1 MFGRKERE
9 LCSKGFFLLN
19 FNLTASFSFS
29 RRRRM
34 LFIAAA
40 VAVGL
45 AALSPPKAA
54 VGTYLSDVPTPALV
68 ADADALRERLPGGND
83 DALLTASGETLLE
96 LLKGLVY
103 VHARVVGVSTREERQ
118 LYHRDASY
126 QLATLD
132 CALPEHG
139 GYLCMGLN
147 NDYDASY
154 YWARAAG
161 AATRLPVPGVGL
173 RRAGDEVPSCAI
185 HRLGE
190 AAAQVRRK
198 TCFCL
203 FLNVAH
209 PFLPYLTNEFLR

>member
-1 MFGRKERE
+1 
-9 LCSKGFFLLN
+9 
-19 FNLTASFSFS
+19 
-29 RRRRM
+29 M

-126 QLATLD
+126 QLAMR
-132 CALPEHG
+132 G
-139 GYLCMGLN
+139 
-147 NDYDASY
+147 
-154 YWARAAG
+154 R
-161 AATRLPVPGVGL
+161 
-173 RRAGDEVPSCAI
+173 I
-185 HRLGE
+185 
-190 AAAQVRRK
+190 
-198 TCFCL
+198 
-203 FLNVAH
+203 
-209 PFLPYLTNEFLR
+209 